1 MHTQRSIFPVLTLLA
16 AGSAVMAVTEAQ
28 AATASACDGYPVD
41 GTAEISVDVRAQPL
55 ALPSS
60 GRYVLDYSASLGPAD
75 SQRKIC
81 FSGDT
86 TLVYTLADGG
96 RYAFRDI
103 VFALP
108 FGYEPAASPFKL
120 WTVQPQSI
128 VVHVADTP
136 AAAGQVFKYTIKVED
151 RRTGAIIFIDPEV
164 GDRSGP
170 TEIH

>member
-1 MHTQRSIFPVLTLLA
+1 MHNQRNIIPALTLLA
-16 AGSAVMAVTEAQ
+16 AALAVTPAQ

-41 GTAEISVDVRAQPL
+41 GTAEISVGVRAQPL

-75 SQRKIC
+75 SQNTIC
-81 FSGDT
+81 FSGDS
-86 TLVYTLADGG
+86 TLVYTLSDGD

-136 AAAGQVFKYTIKVED
+136 ESAGQVFKYTIEVVD
-151 RRTGAIIFIDPEV
+151 RRTGAVIFIDPELW
-164 GDRSGP
+164 DRN
-170 TEIH
+170 

>member
-1 MHTQRSIFPVLTLLA
+1 MHTLRNIFPALTLLA
-16 AGSAVMAVTEAQ
+16 AALTVTQAR

-75 SQRKIC
+75 SQNTIC
-81 FSGDT
+81 FNGDS
-86 TLVYTLADGG
+86 TLVYTLTDGG
-96 RYAFRDI
+96 RYAFRDV

-128 VVHVADTP
+128 VVHLVDAP

-151 RRTGAIIFIDPEV
+151 RRTGAIIFIDPELWI
-164 GDRSGP
+164 RP
-170 TEIH
+170 

>member
-1 MHTQRSIFPVLTLLA
+1 MHNQRNIFPALTLLA
-16 AGSAVMAVTEAQ
+16 SVLAVTQAH

-41 GTAEISVDVRAQPL
+41 GTAEISVDVRAQPM

-75 SQRKIC
+75 SQNTIC
-81 FSGDT
+81 FSGDS

-120 WTVQPQSI
+120 WAVQPQSI

-136 AAAGQVFKYTIKVED
+136 EASGQVFKYTITVED
-151 RRTGAIIFIDPEV
+151 RRTGAVIFIDPQLTV
-164 GDRSGP
+164 RP
-170 TEIH
+170 